1 MSLLLNIL
9 WLVLGGGIVIALE
22 YFIVG
27 VLLCL
32 TIIGIPFGVQC
43 FKIAGLAL
51 SPFGKEIQ
59 QRPPGSLLG
68 SLTGSIFNILWLLVA
83 GLWIFLSHVALA
95 VALMV
100 TIIGIPF
107 AFQHLKL
114 AVLAL
119 LPFGREIGDVR
130 DSRVAREA
138 AARRR

>member
-9 WLVLGGGIVIALE
+9 WLIFGGGLVIALQ
-22 YFIVG
+22 YLLAGLI
-27 VLLCL
+27 LCL

-51 SPFGKEIQ
+51 SPFGHEIRQ
-59 QRPPGSLLG
+59 PKGESVLG
-68 SLTGSIFNILWLLVA
+68 AVTGSIFNILWLLVA
-83 GLWIFLSHVALA
+83 GIWIFLSHLALG

-119 LPFGREIGDVR
+119 LPFGREIR
-130 DSRVAREA
+130 PIPEQPRRARS
-138 AARRR
+138 

>member
-9 WLVLGGGIVIALE
+9 WLIFGGLLIAVE
-22 YFIVG
+22 YVVVG
-27 VLLCL
+27 FVLCL

-51 SPFGKEIQ
+51 SPFGKEIG
-59 QRPPGSLLG
+59 RPKQESVLG
-68 SLTGSIFNILWLLVA
+68 ALTGSLFNIVWFFVA
-83 GLWIFLSHVALA
+83 GLWIFLSHIALA
-95 VALMV
+95 VALML

-119 LPFGREIGDVR
+119 LPFGREIR
-130 DSRVAREA
+130 PIPERAQSARG
-138 AARRR
+138 